1 MKDFNFY
8 YPVEVRYGDLDPQ
21 GHVNNAKYLTYFEH
35 ARTHYKRQMGLFNK
49 EQSFLDVGVIL
60 ADIHITFQAP
70 IQWGRKLIVGVR
82 TSELR
87 NKSMVVEQCIL
98 DADTGDVYATGE
110 VVLVA
115 YDYHQGKTIFIPD
128 DWRGKISSFEK
139 IVCHTRHGNAA

>member
-1 MKDFNFY
+1 M
-8 YPVEVRYGDLDPQ
+8 
-21 GHVNNAKYLTYFEH
+21 
-35 ARTHYKRQMGLFNK
+35 
-49 EQSFLDVGVIL
+49 IL

-70 IQWGRKLIVGVR
+70 IQWGRKLKVGVR

-115 YDYHQGKTIFIPD
+115 YYYRQGKTILIPD
-128 DWRGKISSFEK
+128 DWREKISSFEK